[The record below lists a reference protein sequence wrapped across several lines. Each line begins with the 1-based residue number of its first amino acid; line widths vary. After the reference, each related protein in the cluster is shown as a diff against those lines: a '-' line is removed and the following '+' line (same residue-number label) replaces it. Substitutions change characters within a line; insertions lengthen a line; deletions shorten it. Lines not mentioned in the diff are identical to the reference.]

1 MDGLTPGRSQ
11 SKTLFTQVLPAL
23 NFLTRLIMVQAAHRA
38 SRQKLSLSMVAGRAS
53 TAVLCL
59 LCIGLAAAAFPGTID
74 VNERDTCYSA
84 LDTLQSCNEGLAS
97 QDLQQLCCIPFHA
110 LEGMKCFW

>member
-1 MDGLTPGRSQ
+1 
-11 SKTLFTQVLPAL
+11 
-23 NFLTRLIMVQAAHRA
+23 MVQAAHRA